1 MTVRTKDSFFGNLYT
16 LFMLLV
22 FPIFMWP
29 LDEDGKLR
37 SAYLQLT
44 RSKLTFHMV
53 ALAGVIGLLLLAYA
67 FSPMSKK
74 KTQSADGERE
84 EFPKPTLFTNP
95 KGWFA
100 QNEWLV
106 AVYVP
111 DLFLLLFFVG
121 GLITWKVAP
130 LGGDLNPAGRLSMFF
145 GDVRYDGLFYYF
157 TYAMVYFVTAHFG
170 SFKTSYAKAFSVVL
184 LAMSLITVV
193 QLSGVNFLDFYP
205 VRSHNGF
212 YNYFV
217 STIGNVDIAGGF
229 FCTAIPLV
237 GVGYVVFKLN
247 RFFSALFLLCHT
259 VTVYVMFSI
268 GVDIT
273 VVTMAALT
281 VVLTPVLMQNR
292 RYAIKVIEIGFS
304 LVVGIWFSFLVDYR
318 YEKAEELTYTVFK
331 NSPYTPVF
339 FGAVA
344 VLFAV
349 WYGLQQDKFANKINW
364 RKMRYAMVIAILS
377 VAVGGFCYFR
387 FVSPQPTVPGLA
399 SDLYNL
405 VRLNLPD
412 SAGTHRAGIWRHAL
426 MMAQDNLW
434 FGTGCGT
441 FGQTF
446 REFSYK
452 TNYTRY
458 ATPRINLDFAHN
470 EYVHYLCTQGLFG
483 LLTYL
488 GFIGSSLVLAY
499 RYFKKNP
506 RILVLAAAVLGYSM
520 QVFFCFSIVISA
532 PFFWLLL
539 GLMMREIRVTAKACH
554 QPDPV
559 PVIEEEIGEETANQS
574 AERQDEQ
581 E

>member
-1 MTVRTKDSFFGNLYT
+1 MTVKPKESFFGNLYT

-29 LDEDGKLR
+29 LDEDGKIR

-44 RSKLTFHMV
+44 RSKLTFHLV
-53 ALAGVIGLLLLAYA
+53 ALVAVIGLLLLAYA
-67 FSPMSKK
+67 FSPAGKK
-74 KTQSADGERE
+74 KTPLPDGEE
-84 EFPKPTLFTNP
+84 AEKVTLFSNP
-95 KGWFA
+95 KAWFA
-100 QNEWLV
+100 QNKWLV
-106 AVYVP
+106 QVYLP
-111 DLFLLLFFVG
+111 DFFLLLFFVG
-121 GLITWKVAP
+121 GLITWKVSP
-130 LGGDLNPAGRLSMFF
+130 LGDTINPAGRSAMFF

-157 TYAMVYFVTAHFG
+157 TYAMVYVVTSHFG

-205 VRSHNGF
+205 VQTHKGF

-268 GVDIT
+268 GVDVT
-273 VVTMAALT
+273 VVTMAALV
-281 VVLTPVLMQNR
+281 VVLTPILMQNR
-292 RYAIKVIEIGFS
+292 RYAIKTVEIGFS

-318 YEKAEELTYTVFK
+318 YVKAEKQTYTVFQ
-331 NSPYTPVF
+331 NSPYTFVF
-339 FGAVA
+339 LAAVV
-344 VLFAV
+344 VLFGI
-349 WYGLQQDKFANKINW
+349 WYVLQQDKIAQKIHW
-364 RKMRYAMVIAILS
+364 RKVRYAMVIAVLL
-377 VAVGGFCYFR
+377 AALGGFCYFR
-387 FVSPQPTVPGLA
+387 FVLPQPTAPGLA

-426 MMAQDNLW
+426 MMAQEHLW

-441 FGQTF
+441 FGYTF

-483 LLTYL
+483 LLSYL
-488 GFIGSSLVLAY
+488 AFIGSALVLAY
-499 RYFKKNP
+499 KYFKKNP

-520 QVFFCFSIVISA
+520 QVFFCFSIVICA
-532 PFFWLLL
+532 PFFWLML

-554 QPDPV
+554 QPEIVVLQEPEPQEAEAQDP
-559 PVIEEEIGEETANQS
+559 
-574 AERQDEQ
+574 Q